1 MTDGSMN
8 LSLWYEEYWSATV
21 TNLLE
26 MKEWNEVN
34 PANEKLKF
42 GRGVLYLEMNKYKDR
57 KIDKCLSPSNRYRT
71 RLIYIYYL

>member
-42 GRGVLYLEMNKYKDR
+42 GRGVL
-57 KIDKCLSPSNRYRT
+57 LSRNE
-71 RLIYIYYL
+71 

>member
-42 GRGVLYLEMNKYKDR
+42 GRGVLLSRNEWIQRSKDR
-57 KIDKCLSPSNRYRT
+57 
-71 RLIYIYYL
+71 